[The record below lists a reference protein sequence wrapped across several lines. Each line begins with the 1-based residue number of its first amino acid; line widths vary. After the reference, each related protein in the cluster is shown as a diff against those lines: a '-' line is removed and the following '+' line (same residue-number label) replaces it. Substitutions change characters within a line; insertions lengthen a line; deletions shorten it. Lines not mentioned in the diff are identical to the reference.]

1 MAQIL
6 MGISTRVKVGRRFT
20 HRGVKCA
27 ENTDLGRL
35 PISSLFQSLS
45 AESGWGQSRD
55 PAQHSVLP
63 DLAAEPIG
71 DVAAGQACCSARM
84 KDDRPRTRAAQ
95 SKLLKENK
103 GGALSPP
110 K

>member
-1 MAQIL
+1 MVLSIWAIGGFQEKKESRSDTDHIL
-6 MGISTRVKVGRRFT
+6 RDS
-20 HRGVKCA
+20 
-27 ENTDLGRL
+27 